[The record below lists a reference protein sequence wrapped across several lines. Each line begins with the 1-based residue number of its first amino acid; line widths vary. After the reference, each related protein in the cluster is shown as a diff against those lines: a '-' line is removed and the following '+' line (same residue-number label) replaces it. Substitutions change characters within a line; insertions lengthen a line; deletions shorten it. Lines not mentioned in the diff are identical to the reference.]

1 MNYTKGEWEAGQ
13 GIIKGFED
21 TEHIVVGLKGTNN
34 TKIICATGFSN
45 AKDVEESIANA
56 HLISAA
62 PELYEALKNLVDR
75 GLIRDLDGD
84 HFYEVMDALR
94 KAEGRE

>member
-45 AKDVEESIANA
+45 AKDVEELGYSRGYTI
-56 HLISAA
+56 
-62 PELYEALKNLVDR
+62 ELWLESVNNLKM
-75 GLIRDLDGD
+75 I
-84 HFYEVMDALR
+84 
-94 KAEGRE
+94 EGND